1 MATTR
6 SIEGETTLTQGS
18 IEEITYTLDV
28 TKCQPSTT
36 APTTPTMVIEDAWV
50 NGTDVSLTVL
60 SGAMSV
66 SGQVIT
72 LQEIAGLTAGTTY
85 RVMVR
90 FDKTGV
96 ADPYEVVFWI
106 YCDD

>member
-1 MATTR
+1 MPNTR
-6 SIEGETTLTQGS
+6 SLVGETTLTQGS
-18 IEEITYTLDV
+18 AEEITYTLDV
-28 TKCQPSTT
+28 SNCQPDST
-36 APTTPTMVIEDAWV
+36 APTSPTMLIEDAWV
-50 NGTDVSLTVL
+50 NGTDVSATVL
-60 SGAMSV
+60 SGVMSI

-72 LQEIAGLTAGTTY
+72 LQEIHSLTPGTTY

-90 FDKTGV
+90 FDKAGV